1 MSAMYAG
8 IRTSERP
15 VFEGFDG
22 AVIAAPAA
30 LHYALAVE
38 ALNAGVHVLVEKPI
52 ALTPKEADELVRLAD
67 KRRVILMVDHLLEYH
82 PAVVRLREEIGGER
96 LGDVLHLSSQ
106 RLNLGVIRTEENALW
121 SLAPH
126 DISVILYL
134 LGEAPVEVSAHG
146 AAFLQPG
153 IPDLAHV
160 MLRFASGAL
169 GHVHVSW
176 LDPIKTRRV
185 VLVGERGMAI
195 FDELAEQKLV
205 IHDKRAEPNE
215 RGYVPHHGE
224 KDGVPVEDAEPL
236 LLVAEAFLSS
246 IQSGMAPKADGRDGL
261 RVVRVLDAAQRS
273 MDAGGAPIRLEGE
286 R

>member
-8 IRTSERP
+8 IRVSERL

-67 KRRVILMVDHLLEYH
+67 NRRAVLMVDHLLEYH

-215 RGYVPHHGE
+215 RGYVLHYGE
-224 KDGVPVEDAEPL
+224 EDGVPVEDAEPL
-236 LLVAEAFLSS
+236 LLVAKAFLSS